1 MIQII
6 CGQKGK
12 GKTKIL
18 LDHVNK
24 AVKEANGNL
33 VYLDKSNQHM
43 FELHNRVRLI
53 NCTEYMIENKD
64 EFVGFISGIISQ
76 DHDLETIYLD
86 SCLTIATIART
97 DTKDLEMV
105 FAKLN
110 RLSEVFH
117 VTIIMSV
124 SMNKEDLPESAYDKI
139 MVAL

>member
-6 CGQKGK
+6 CGEKGK

-18 LDHVNK
+18 LDHVSK
-24 AVKEANGNL
+24 AVKEANGSL

-43 FELHNRVRLI
+43 FELSNRVRLI
-53 NCTEYMIENKD
+53 NCTEYMISNSS

-86 SCLTIATIART
+86 SFLKVAKT
-97 DTKDLEMV
+97 TKDNLEV
-105 FAKLN
+105 VLRKLN
-110 RLSEVFH
+110 DLSEAFH

-124 SMNKEDLPESAYDKI
+124 SMDREELPEFVSDKI
-139 MVAL
+139 LAAL

>member
-6 CGQKGK
+6 CGEKGK

-18 LDHVNK
+18 LDHVSK
-24 AVKEANGNL
+24 AVKEANGSL

-43 FELHNRVRLI
+43 FELSNRVRLI
-53 NCTEYMIENKD
+53 NCTEYMISNSS

-86 SCLTIATIART
+86 SFLKVAKT
-97 DTKDLEMV
+97 TKDNLEV
-105 FAKLN
+105 VLRKLN
-110 RLSEVFH
+110 DLSEAFH

-124 SMNKEDLPESAYDKI
+124 SMDREELLEFVSDKI
-139 MVAL
+139 LAAL

>member
-6 CGQKGK
+6 CGEKGK

-18 LDHVNK
+18 LDHVSK
-24 AVKEANGNL
+24 AVKEANGSL

-43 FELHNRVRLI
+43 FELSNRVRLI
-53 NCTEYMIENKD
+53 NCTEYMISNSS

-86 SCLTIATIART
+86 SFLKVAKT
-97 DTKDLEMV
+97 TKDNLEAV
-105 FAKLN
+105 LRKLN
-110 RLSEVFH
+110 DLSEAFH

-124 SMNKEDLPESAYDKI
+124 SMDREELPEFVSDKI
-139 MVAL
+139 LAAL